1 VTNKPTKSGR
11 PPLQRRSAQ
20 WFPLLLVVLAFGDLR
35 TELILLADHFTL
47 TGLSYAIRDHQLA
60 IIVLLSSI
68 SLWRRYR

>member
-1 VTNKPTKSGR
+1 MKPGR
-11 PPLQRRSAQ
+11 LLPQQRRSAQ
-20 WFPLLLVVLAFGDLR
+20 WFPLLLIALAIGDLR

>member
-1 VTNKPTKSGR
+1 MKPGR
-11 PPLQRRSAQ
+11 PSPQQRSAQ
-20 WFPLLLVVLAFGDLR
+20 WFPLLLIVLAVGDLR

>member
-1 VTNKPTKSGR
+1 
-11 PPLQRRSAQ
+11 LQRRSAQ
-20 WFPLLLVVLAFGDLR
+20 WFPLLLIVLALGDLR

-60 IIVLLSSI
+60 IFVLLSSI

>member
-1 VTNKPTKSGR
+1 MNSGR
-11 PPLQRRSAQ
+11 ASLQRRSAQ
-20 WFPLLLVVLAFGDLR
+20 WFPLLLIVLALGDLR

>member
-1 VTNKPTKSGR
+1 
-11 PPLQRRSAQ
+11 LQQRRSAQ
-20 WFPLLLVVLAFGDLR
+20 WFPLLLIVLAIGDLR

>member
-1 VTNKPTKSGR
+1 MKPGR
-11 PPLQRRSAQ
+11 PLPQQRRSAQ
-20 WFPLLLVVLAFGDLR
+20 WFPLLLIVLAVGDLR

>member
-1 VTNKPTKSGR
+1 
-11 PPLQRRSAQ
+11 LQQRRPAQ
-20 WFPLLLVVLAFGDLR
+20 WFPLLLIVLAFGDLR

>member
-1 VTNKPTKSGR
+1 MKSGR
-11 PPLQRRSAQ
+11 PSQQRRSAQ
-20 WFPLLLVVLAFGDLR
+20 WFPLLLIVLAIGDLR

>member
-11 PPLQRRSAQ
+11 PSQQRRSAQ
-20 WFPLLLVVLAFGDLR
+20 WLPLLLIVLAIGDLR

>member
-1 VTNKPTKSGR
+1 MKPGR
-11 PPLQRRSAQ
+11 PSPQQRRPAQ
-20 WFPLLLVVLAFGDLR
+20 WFPLLLIVLAVGDLR